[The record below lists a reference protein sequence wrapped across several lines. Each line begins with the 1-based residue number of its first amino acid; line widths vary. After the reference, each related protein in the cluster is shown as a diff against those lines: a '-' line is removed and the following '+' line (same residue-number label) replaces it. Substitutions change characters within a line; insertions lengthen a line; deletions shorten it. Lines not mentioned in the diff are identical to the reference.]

1 MARREKG
8 LESDTGKANNF
19 GGPSRNDAWKIFDR
33 IAHRYDLLNHLLS
46 AGLDFGWRR
55 RVADHLSGNTGQYIL
70 DIATGTADL
79 LITLCGN
86 RNTVKK
92 AAGLDMSFRMLS
104 IGRKKVLKKN
114 LEKVISFLH
123 GDAMH
128 IPVVDN
134 VFDAVTIA
142 FGIRNVIDVNVS
154 LKEMFRVLK
163 PGGRAIIL
171 EFSIPRNRVFR
182 PVYMFYFRHLL
193 PILGSLISGDRHA
206 YRYLNESV
214 ETFPYGESFSEIF
227 ALAGFRNIR
236 AEPLAAGIATIYR
249 GEKP

>member
-1 MARREKG
+1 M
-8 LESDTGKANNF
+8 
-19 GGPSRNDAWKIFDR
+19 
-33 IAHRYDLLNHLLS
+33 
-46 AGLDFGWRR
+46 DFGWRR
-55 RVADHLSGNTGQYIL
+55 RVADHLSDKTGQYIL
-70 DIATGTADL
+70 DLATGTADL
-79 LITLCGN
+79 LITLCRK

-92 AAGLDMSFRMLS
+92 AAGLDMSLRMLS
-104 IGRKKVLKKN
+104 IGRQKVQKKN
-114 LEKVISFLH
+114 LEKVINFLH

-171 EFSIPRNRVFR
+171 EFSIPQNRVFR

-227 ALAGFRNIR
+227 AHAGFRNIR
-236 AEPLAAGIATIYR
+236 IEPQTAGIATIYR
-249 GEKP
+249 GEKPNNLKHENLL